1 MLSIVLARQALTSQY
16 CDDYSIIL
24 TTWLHSC
31 HASKAG
37 RLLVALS
44 RSKVTVF
51 GALGNSNVIVLAKHL
66 EITFLDLLPVVAVQ
80 SLSRV
85 QVFGIPRTAARQA
98 SLSFTISWTVLKLMS
113 VETVMPS
120 NHLILCCTLLLL
132 PSILPSIRVFSNESV
147 LCTGGQ
153 SIGVSPSASVLPMNI
168 QDRSPLGWTGW
179 ISLQS
184 KGLSRVFSNT
194 TVQKHQFFG
203 AQLSLW
209 SNAHIQT

>member
-31 HASKAG
+31 HASEAG

-98 SLSFTISWTVLKLMS
+98 SLSFTISRSLPKLLS
-113 VETVMPS
+113 TALVMPS
-120 NHLILCCTLLLL
+120 SHPILWCSLFSFCHQSL
-132 PSILPSIRVFSNESV
+132 PASGTVPVSQLFASDDQN
-147 LCTGGQ
+147 TG
-153 SIGVSPSASVLPMNI
+153 V
-168 QDRSPLGWTGW
+168 
-179 ISLQS
+179 
-184 KGLSRVFSNT
+184 
-194 TVQKHQFFG
+194 
-203 AQLSLW
+203 
-209 SNAHIQT
+209 

>member
-31 HASKAG
+31 HASEAG

-120 NHLILCCTLLLL
+120 NHLILCCSLLLL
-132 PSILPSIRVFSNESV
+132 PSVFPSFRVFSNESA
-147 LCTGGQ
+147 LLIRKLP
-153 SIGVSPSASVLPMNI
+153 SIGVSASASVLPVNI
-168 QDRSPLGWTGW
+168 QG
-179 ISLQS
+179 
-184 KGLSRVFSNT
+184 
-194 TVQKHQFFG
+194 
-203 AQLSLW
+203 
-209 SNAHIQT
+209 